1 LLAGLFIL
9 ALTAAAADDQ
19 PRGTA
24 ATTAVV
30 AERVPLPRLHGP
42 IKLVVD
48 SLGARLQ
55 IEAPKDKAAVAIRIA
70 AHAAWICPQI
80 TENPTGLDLRCRT
93 RRLDATLTTDKGASY
108 LDIRELRGLP
118 WRQGAG
124 GAPFFFYSP
133 EATRLGGACPGTTP
147 AGMGECLLQNGTPLE
162 AARQFRLALRTPNR
176 QLAALRLGDIALF
189 TGDPATA
196 LAWYDR
202 TGTLGVYGR
211 VARTR
216 TCEIDGNCLGSTLEL
231 LKIFDSSGLPLPVR
245 AEMTMRTIRAEAY
258 QDHFAAVLKLLA
270 DKIGDHGPEALCAGS
285 VDRLCRRI
293 LLEIIRQKTISDE
306 PEEFDS
312 ASPYR
317 FGASAPVVAGGPKT
331 KKEDAPAAA
340 ARAAADKDEQLAL
353 AEKALSLYLTL
364 PNWDR
369 GPYAVELAQAAA
381 DSAQRMGAPTFGG
394 NILAAVAPMV
404 PSAAL
409 PEHLAH
415 AAELFIEGGEEMR
428 ARVLVEYAMTLPAH
442 KVQTARWKAIQRGL
456 AALDPSDRE
465 RLAIDPE
472 AVAKET
478 AAALAVSGRARE
490 VMQKL
495 ATAAGGQGGQP

>member
-1 LLAGLFIL
+1 MALA
-9 ALTAAAADDQ
+9 ATAADDQ

-24 ATTAVV
+24 VTTAVV

-55 IEAPKDKAAVAIRIA
+55 IEAPNDKAAVAVRIA
-70 AHAAWICPQI
+70 ANAAWICPQI
-80 TENPTGLDLRCRT
+80 SERPTGLELRCRT
-93 RRLDATLTTDKGASY
+93 RRLDATITTDKGASY
-108 LDIRELRGLP
+108 LDIRQLRGLP

-124 GAPFFFYSP
+124 GAPFFLYSP
-133 EATRLGGACPGTTP
+133 QATGLGGPCPGTTP
-147 AGMGECLLQNGTPLE
+147 AGAGECLLQTGTPLE

-196 LAWYDR
+196 LGWYER
-202 TGTLGVYGR
+202 AGTLGVYGR

-216 TCEIDGNCLGSTLEL
+216 TCEIDGSCLGATFEL
-231 LKIFDSSGLPLPVR
+231 QKLFDSSGLPLPVR
-245 AEMTMRTIRAEAY
+245 AEMTIRTIRAEAY
-258 QDHFAAVLKLLA
+258 QDHFATVLRLLGEKIA
-270 DKIGDHGPEALCAGS
+270 DTGPEALCTAG

-306 PEEFDS
+306 PEEIES
-312 ASPYR
+312 SPTHKP
-317 FGASAPVVAGGPKT
+317 GAAVVVVAGRTKT
-331 KKEDAPAAA
+331 KKDDAH
-340 ARAAADKDEQLAL
+340 AAADKEQQHAL
-353 AEKALSLYLTL
+353 SEKALALYLAL

-369 GPYAVELAQAAA
+369 GPYAVELAEAAA

-404 PSAAL
+404 PSAEL
-409 PEHLAH
+409 LEHLAH
-415 AAELFIEGGEEMR
+415 AAELFVEGGEEMR
-428 ARVLVEYAMTLPAH
+428 ARVLVEYAMSLAPH
-442 KVQTARWKAIQRGL
+442 KIQTPRWKAIQRAL
-456 AALDPSDRE
+456 AALDPLDGE
-465 RLAIDPE
+465 RVAIDPE
-472 AVAKET
+472 TVAKEA

-495 ATAAGGQGGQP
+495 ETAAGGQGGQP